1 MAVDACNCTDG
12 TKGWGLS
19 SCFNK
24 FGYPLGYAFQKLKD
38 STGADNGLTGTEA
51 APLTQTAWEDSYLYV
66 VDQSIRVNVLSNVK
80 AVTDEREDPNTED
93 IDGVE
98 FFVSE
103 GTRKITFEVYGVPSK
118 VKGFI
123 EALRCGEYGFYPIS
137 NTKNLGGLKD
147 GATVRPIPIEVG
159 TLFVKEMFQ
168 TKTSQQKLMVSFQ
181 VSEEYNDSDFGF
193 VPAKAIDADLLGTT
207 PQIET
212 IVTGDGNAD
221 SNGAETV
228 VLTYSAN
235 NSTTPEAL
243 LGAGDTSY
251 YEIYNTTTQ
260 ATVSISSIVD
270 NGSGSYTFDYVGQTP
285 ADVLELRY
293 VDGSPLSFDF
303 YTWVEA

>member
-51 APLTQTAWEDSYLYV
+51 APLTQTAGALQISLC
-66 VDQSIRVNVLSNVK
+66 S
-80 AVTDEREDPNTED
+80 
-93 IDGVE
+93 
-98 FFVSE
+98 SE
-103 GTRKITFEVYGVPSK
+103 T
-118 VKGFI
+118 
-123 EALRCGEYGFYPIS
+123 
-137 NTKNLGGLKD
+137 LKD